1 MRRGGWLFPAARVT
15 HAHRSPDILHLGQ
28 GDIASDQRVA
38 GTRLCLPRAMWNIS
52 ASCSWTWESF
62 LLLLAFVP
70 DLDET
75 VSEGRDEVT
84 SFPLASS

>member
-52 ASCSWTWESF
+52 ASVQLDLGILSF
-62 LLLLAFVP
+62 CCLLAF
-70 DLDET
+70 LT
-75 VSEGRDEVT
+75 
-84 SFPLASS
+84 